1 MNLGENDKKKNLKKK
16 EKRKKGMKQ
25 TNRETIIE
33 HKELFTW
40 IEGMDLR

>member
-1 MNLGENDKKKNLKKK
+1 MIKKKFKKKK

-40 IEGMDLR
+40 TEGMDLR